1 MKIVHCKYG
10 FPMGGAETLLV
21 DLMNRQIKKHSV
33 YLVLINDLFNDELAS
48 KIDSRVKII
57 RLNRKP
63 GSRSPWFIL
72 KLNWLFL
79 LSIRPD
85 VLHLHSY
92 SLPAIIH
99 YPKHKLFATIHDV
112 DVPVSYHKRFHR
124 IFAISQAV
132 YDDIKR
138 RIDLPINTVILASNG
153 IDCEKIKVRPLKF
166 PNAGFGKSLKIV
178 QISRFE
184 VNKKGQD
191 ILIEA
196 IRLIKLNYNVKVE
209 VTFIGDGPGLEPMK
223 KLVEEYE
230 LIDQIFF
237 YGTKSRDFVYAHLK
251 DFDLLVQP
259 SRFEGFGLTVAEA
272 MAAKIPV
279 LVSNIDGPM
288 ELVQSGAYGYY
299 FQSED
304 PNSLAEMIVYIKDH
318 YDEAMGIANKA
329 VNYVGKT
336 YSIDA
341 MVYKYELGYYDK

>member
-10 FPMGGAETLLV
+10 FPMGGAEALLV
-21 DLMNRQIKKHSV
+21 DLMNRQIQKHCV
-33 YLVLINDLFNDELAS
+33 YLLLINDLFNEELAS

-57 RLNRKP
+57 RLNRQP

-72 KLNWLFL
+72 KLNWLL
-79 LSIRPD
+79 LHSIKPD

-99 YPKHKLFATIHDV
+99 YPKHKFFATIHDV
-112 DVPVSYHKRFHR
+112 DVPINYHKRFHR

-132 YDDIKR
+132 YEDMKR
-138 RIDLPINTVILASNG
+138 RIDLPINTVILAPNG
-153 IDCEKIKVRPLKF
+153 IDCDKIETRSSEPLNIQLGE
-166 PNAGFGKSLKIV
+166 PIKIV
-178 QISRFE
+178 QISRFD

-191 ILIEA
+191 VLIEA
-196 IRLIKLNYNVKVE
+196 IRLLKENYNVKVE
-209 VTFIGDGPGLEPMK
+209 LTFIGDGPGLEPMK

-230 LIDQIFF
+230 IIDQIFF
-237 YGTKSRDFVYAHLK
+237 YGAKSRDFVYAHLK

-272 MAAKIPV
+272 MAAKVPV

-288 ELVQSGAYGYY
+288 EIIQSGTCGYY

-304 PNSLAEMIVYIKDH
+304 PNNLAEMILYIKNH
-318 YDEAMGIANKA
+318 YDEVISTADKA
-329 VNYVGKT
+329 VNYVRKT

-341 MVYKYELGYYDK
+341 MVNKYELGYYDK